1 MRKLWAEPLHVRLLL
16 QPPWRYAGGR
26 GQLLPSGFCR
36 YHNAEG
42 TPVINAGKFP
52 DMLNMTSWAHALGLT
67 AGWYG

>member
-1 MRKLWAEPLHVRLLL
+1 MDRTTTRETDCASR
-16 QPPWRYAGGR
+16 PWRCGR
-26 GQLLPSGFCR
+26 GRLLPSGFCR